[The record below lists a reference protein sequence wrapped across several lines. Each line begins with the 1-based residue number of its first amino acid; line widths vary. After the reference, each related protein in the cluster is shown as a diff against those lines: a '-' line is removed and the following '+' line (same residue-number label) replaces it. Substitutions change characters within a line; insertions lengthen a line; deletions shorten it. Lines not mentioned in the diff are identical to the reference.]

1 VPGIAGRM
9 AHRAAPA
16 PAASATPRGR
26 PAAGPLAE
34 RRVVIWA
41 LAASAGFV
49 VSVCYRLLGRVE
61 VGPMTGNTVVLG
73 IGFGARGVG
82 VQVARAVALAAFVG
96 GVAAGVCTA
105 ELTARRGSPRALA
118 VTVGVEVALLCVFVF
133 WGVSLWGGHGLRPRS
148 EAELD
153 GLVALAAW
161 AMGMQAAAVRR
172 VHGQTVRTVY
182 ISGVLTRPP
191 RRPSPGLVAPRP
203 AHGAAEPPWRHEP
216 TFYRAGLLAGIYAAC
231 WAPRC
236 SARSCSTGSTSGP
249 WPSRWG
255 S

>member
-1 VPGIAGRM
+1 M
-9 AHRAAPA
+9 
-16 PAASATPRGR
+16 
-26 PAAGPLAE
+26 
-34 RRVVIWA
+34 VIWA

-118 VTVGVEVALLCVFVF
+118 VTVGVEVALLCGFVF

-182 ISGVLTRPP
+182 ISGVLTRAAEEAV
-191 RRPSPGLVAPRP
+191 RLAWWRHDR

-216 TFYRAGLLAGIYAAC
+216 TFYRAGLLAGIYAAWLGAAVLGPFVLDRLDV
-231 WAPRC
+231 WALAVPMGLL
-236 SARSCSTGSTSGP
+236 AAVAVADVVVGGEP
-249 WPSRWG
+249 PSR
-255 S
+255 